1 MGFPEFEE
9 RAAKV
14 LFFSRGRGR
23 GHAIPDIEI
32 GRALQAL
39 RSDAEVRFVS
49 YGTGART
56 FTELGIPVIDTG
68 LAENGANAE
77 MSALAG
83 RLIRWLNPD
92 LVVSHEEFAAAPV
105 AKIFDK
111 PVLFF
116 TDWFG
121 GGESYAMRSLLFAD
135 EIVFLGPPG
144 MFAAPA
150 WVQNKVRYLGP
161 FVRFDAKHRDKASL
175 RAKYGVSAG
184 ATVVGVF
191 PGSWTEAMA
200 PVLELVLAAYDSLPF
215 DDKALVWVAG
225 ADRDEMQA
233 RMAGRN
239 GVVLLDRTWEMD
251 EWMALCDV
259 AITKTSRKTAYE
271 LAYLRVPQVA
281 LSYELNP
288 NDDRVTRSLPGV
300 EWLRIEGLDAESV
313 VRALQSGLRSG
324 PQAGLET
331 CSAAACAEIV
341 SKALDR
347 ARSAAADG
355 QAR

>member
-1 MGFPEFEE
+1 MGFPEFTEHS
-9 RAAKV
+9 AKV

-39 RSDAEVRFVS
+39 RRDAEVRFVS

-56 FTELGIPVIDTG
+56 FTELGMPVIDTG
-68 LAENGANAE
+68 LAESGANAE

-111 PVLFF
+111 PVLFL

-121 GGESYAMRSLLFAD
+121 DGESYAMRSLLFAD

-144 MFAAPA
+144 VFAEPA
-150 WVQNKVRYLGP
+150 WVADKVRYLGP
-161 FVRFDAKHRDKASL
+161 FVRFGAKQRDKAVL
-175 RAKYGVSAG
+175 RAKHGVSAG

-215 DDKALVWVAG
+215 GGKVLVWVAG
-225 ADRDEMQA
+225 ADHDEMQA
-233 RMAGRN
+233 RLAGRN

-259 AITKTSRKTAYE
+259 AITKSSRKTVYE

-281 LSYELNP
+281 LSHELNP

-300 EWLRIEGLDAESV
+300 AWLRIEGLGAESV
-313 VRALQSGLRSG
+313 ARALQAALRSG
-324 PQAGLET
+324 PQAEFEA

-341 SKALDR
+341 CRALDR
-347 ARSAAADG
+347 ARGAAAGSQD
-355 QAR
+355 R